1 MKDGLIFENNELF
14 YYKDGNP
21 YHAGA
26 IEVEGD
32 IYYIGSKGRAVKG
45 QHIVHREMTNG
56 LLERGT
62 YTFDNDYK
70 LIKQSYIP
78 PRKRKGKR
86 VRRRKRCWIVFITIL
101 VLCFALLIT
110 GFDGNRIKNAEQ
122 KSVTEKPIQISL
134 PAINEVLLCSGAAKQ
149 LYDGEIS
156 VEQAVEEGEPY
167 RPFTF
172 DYLLK
177 GTSGILQ
184 VSEYEDFSNAEEY
197 VMPEDHNQIIIDNLK
212 IGTTYYYKVSVGED
226 DYKGSFQT
234 AKSTRFV
241 SIPGAVNTRDIG
253 GYVTSDGK
261 TVKQGLLIRGG
272 EIDGLVE
279 KDYFIPRDAINDIQ
293 KNFDFTY
300 DFDLRSSGVYTGDYV
315 SRLGENVGHKFY
327 GAPQYGQI
335 FSSTYLP
342 VLRAIF
348 SDLADSQK
356 YPMYFHCTYGA
367 DRTGTIVFL
376 LQGILNM
383 SEEDMI
389 REFQMTGFAASAY
402 ADSDS
407 MDIMIEGLRSYSGG
421 TLQEKIVTFLTTE
434 VGVTQN
440 EIESIRSIFLSD

>member
-1 MKDGLIFENNELF
+1 M
-14 YYKDGNP
+14 
-21 YHAGA
+21 
-26 IEVEGD
+26 
-32 IYYIGSKGRAVKG
+32 
-45 QHIVHREMTNG
+45 
-56 LLERGT
+56 
-62 YTFDNDYK
+62 
-70 LIKQSYIP
+70 
-78 PRKRKGKR
+78 
-86 VRRRKRCWIVFITIL
+86 
-101 VLCFALLIT
+101 
-110 GFDGNRIKNAEQ
+110 
-122 KSVTEKPIQISL
+122 
-134 PAINEVLLCSGAAKQ
+134 
-149 LYDGEIS
+149 
-156 VEQAVEEGEPY
+156 
-167 RPFTF
+167 
-172 DYLLK
+172 
-177 GTSGILQ
+177 
-184 VSEYEDFSNAEEY
+184 
-197 VMPEDHNQIIIDNLK
+197 
-212 IGTTYYYKVSVGED
+212 
-226 DYKGSFQT
+226 
-234 AKSTRFV
+234 
-241 SIPGAVNTRDIG
+241 
-253 GYVTSDGK
+253 
-261 TVKQGLLIRGG
+261 
-272 EIDGLVE
+272 VE
-279 KDYFIPRDAINDIQ
+279 KDYFIPRDAIDDIQ